1 MNSSRY
7 AALRNRRP
15 VVWTVTWW
23 LITRALMMLAV
34 RHEGAIGGDIL
45 HYFQSLNGTRG
56 QGKMLPEYPLPMV
69 WLMWPIH
76 LVAGDSERVFATI
89 FVISMLVL
97 DTAFTCLLHR
107 TSRGELTAVDAWL
120 LFGVCLGPL
129 MFYRFDILPAIF
141 AAAAIAAALRAP
153 ATAGLATA
161 IGFASKLWPIMFVPL
176 LAVSHRRAWRLVV
189 GAVASAAVIVE
200 ACVLAAGVT
209 RTLSPLTWQTDRGLQ
224 IESLAATPEMVA
236 RAIQPDPYAIGFV
249 NNSYE
254 LTAGPGVTAARHA
267 SSLLLLVAMI
277 AVAWLAWRCWRTR
290 HTAPAASAWLC
301 LSATALLVVT
311 DKTFS
316 PQYLLWLAAPAAVV
330 FALHPADRV
339 ARRMWWSLLALGV
352 LTQVIYP
359 LTYDDLLNPNSN
371 GLTVVVLAFRN
382 IGLLTLAIALCVNVF
397 RRTSAPV
404 VSAERSPAG

>member
-7 AALRNRRP
+7 AALRTRRP
-15 VVWTVTWW
+15 VVWTVASW
-23 LITRALMMLAV
+23 LITRAVMMLAV
-34 RHEGAIGGDIL
+34 SREGAIGGDIL

-56 QGKMLPEYPLPMV
+56 QGSMLPEYPLPMV

-76 LVAGDSERVFATI
+76 LVAGHSERVFATI

-97 DTAFTCLLHR
+97 DAAFTALLHR
-107 TSRGELTAVDAWL
+107 VSRGALTAVDAWL
-120 LFGVCLGPL
+120 VFGVCLGPL
-129 MFYRFDILPAIF
+129 MFYRFDLLPAVL
-141 AAAAIAAALRAP
+141 AAVAIAVALRAP
-153 ATAGLATA
+153 ATSGLAAA

-200 ACVLAAGVT
+200 ACVLAAGMT
-209 RTLSPLTWQTDRGLQ
+209 RTMSPLTWQTDRGLQ

-236 RAIQPDPYAIGFV
+236 RAFHPGSYVIGFV

-254 LTAGPGVTAARHA
+254 LTVGPGVTAARHA
-267 SSLLLLVAMI
+267 SSVLIVIAM
-277 AVAWLAWRCWRTR
+277 AVVAWLAWRCWRTR
-290 HTAPAASAWLC
+290 HTASAASAWLC

-330 FALHPADRV
+330 FALQPADRV
-339 ARRMWWSLLALGV
+339 ARHMWWSLLALGV
-352 LTQVIYP
+352 LTQFVYP
-359 LTYDDLLNPNSN
+359 LTYDDLLNPNNN
-371 GLTVVVLAFRN
+371 GLTMVVLALRN
-382 IGLLTLAIALCVNVF
+382 LGLLGLAIALCVNVF
-397 RRTSAPV
+397 RQTSTPTI
-404 VSAERSPAG
+404 SAERSPAG